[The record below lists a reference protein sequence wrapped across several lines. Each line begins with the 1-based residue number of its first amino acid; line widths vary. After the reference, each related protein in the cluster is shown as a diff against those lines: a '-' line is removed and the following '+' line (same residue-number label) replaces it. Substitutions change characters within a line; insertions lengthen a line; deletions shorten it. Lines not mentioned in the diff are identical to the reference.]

1 MTENDL
7 AKNLKIPYN
16 TINRIITGETTDPRL
31 STLEKISDFFDV
43 KLDFF
48 LGKHNNEMDNLDYN
62 IPILTWDLLSHTDF
76 IQKIDRN
83 NWKKWIPAAQLLDH
97 IYPIEK
103 LFALESTKSMQ
114 PRFPFGTTFI
124 IKMDN
129 PIDGDLV
136 LVRFKKDNSI
146 SLRELVIDS
155 PNWQLNP
162 IISGSKNILF
172 NHLDHIIIG
181 VVILML
187 IQNRA

>member
-1 MTENDL
+1 
-7 AKNLKIPYN
+7 
-16 TINRIITGETTDPRL
+16 
-31 STLEKISDFFDV
+31 
-43 KLDFF
+43 
-48 LGKHNNEMDNLDYN
+48 
-62 IPILTWDLLSHTDF
+62 
-76 IQKIDRN
+76 
-83 NWKKWIPAAQLLDH
+83 
-97 IYPIEK
+97 
-103 LFALESTKSMQ
+103 MQ